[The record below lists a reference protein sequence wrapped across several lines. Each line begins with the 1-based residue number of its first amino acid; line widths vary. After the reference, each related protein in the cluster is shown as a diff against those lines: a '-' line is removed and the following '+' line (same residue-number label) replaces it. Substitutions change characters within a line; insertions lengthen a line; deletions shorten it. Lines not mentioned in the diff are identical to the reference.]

1 MKNRK
6 NTKHAFHL
14 LLCAANKLKPI
25 LLINEVTIE
34 LSILSSWIYM
44 YEQSSPKPLMFI
56 SCKVSISQFLCFMH
70 QLKKLSTEWF
80 VNPYWQW
87 WICVNLVSMAT
98 VNTCQTSSVIYHL
111 LGTRV
116 ILGKGLICLS
126 VLKHCV
132 LSSSLLEASCATV
145 KKKVAHLGYVSFFYS
160 QMAIWELIN
169 NNYHFMIY
177 QLSIVI
183 LLILIIDTKN
193 KVYALVDDDKL
204 SIADVVCKSCIY
216 SKTRL

>member
-1 MKNRK
+1 MNISLSRWKIEK
-6 NTKHAFHL
+6 NTKYAFHL

-44 YEQSSPKPLMFI
+44 YEQSSPKPLMFV

-145 KKKVAHLGYVSFFYS
+145 KKKLLTWAMCHFLFANGYLRTD
-160 QMAIWELIN
+160 QQ
-169 NNYHFMIY
+169 
-177 QLSIVI
+177 QLSFY
-183 LLILIIDTKN
+183 D
-193 KVYALVDDDKL
+193 L
-204 SIADVVCKSCIY
+204 SIINCHFINSNNSYNK
-216 SKTRL
+216 

>member
-25 LLINEVTIE
+25 LLINEKK
-34 LSILSSWIYM
+34 SILSSWIYM

-145 KKKVAHLGYVSFFYS
+145 KKKCSSPGLCVFFLFANGHFENWS
-160 QMAIWELIN
+160 TTIIILWFIN
-169 NNYHFMIY
+169 Y
-177 QLSIVI
+177 QLSF
-183 LLILIIDTKN
+183 
-193 KVYALVDDDKL
+193 Y
-204 SIADVVCKSCIY
+204 
-216 SKTRL
+216 